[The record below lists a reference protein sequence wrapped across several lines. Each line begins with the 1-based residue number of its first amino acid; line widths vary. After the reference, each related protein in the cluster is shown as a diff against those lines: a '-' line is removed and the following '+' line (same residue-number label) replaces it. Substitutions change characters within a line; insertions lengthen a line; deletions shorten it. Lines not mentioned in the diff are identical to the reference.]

1 MYEYSMPCFYAAKP
15 MRRTPHIIR
24 AFLWAVTG
32 TSVSL
37 LCTAWVKFNKIC
49 GKSSP
54 PKSKTIS
61 LHGFVQRDR
70 FFMICVKKMRFC
82 GGH

>member
-1 MYEYSMPCFYAAKP
+1 
-15 MRRTPHIIR
+15 MRRTPHIIK
-24 AFLWAVTG
+24 AFLRAVTG

-37 LCTAWVKFNKIC
+37 LCAAWVKCNKIC
-49 GKSSP
+49 GMRALK
-54 PKSKTIS
+54 KSKKIS

>member
-1 MYEYSMPCFYAAKP
+1 
-15 MRRTPHIIR
+15 MRRTPNIIKV
-24 AFLWAVTG
+24 FLRAVTG

-37 LCTAWVKFNKIC
+37 LCAAWVKSNKIC
-49 GKSSP
+49 GMSSP
-54 PKSKTIS
+54 PKKSKKIS

-82 GGH
+82 GGY